1 MRRWIWIIVTVL
13 ITANLKAQTITYYN
27 TIQAIIQTK
36 CTPCHRHDEAAP
48 FVLLSYE
55 DVAKRAS
62 FIKDVVETN
71 YMPPWKADNK
81 YVHFVNDRSLTP
93 KERDLLIQWIKDKA
107 PEGTPVANKKVK
119 QDTLTGTMY
128 KRKPDL
134 TLKIKDSFI
143 VKGDNLERFIVFKI
157 PFELQQAEN
166 VEAIEFYSNNRK
178 LIHHANYE
186 VHEIADTSIDIY
198 KTDAFINLTED
209 NRQKYDQYLPYR
221 KTITYYGGWI
231 PGSTFETYP
240 KNFGWVMP
248 KRGVILM
255 TIHFAPTSK
264 NAGSIDGINLFF
276 KKTPVVRSVKVI
288 SFGSGGIGEDEI
300 TPMFYIPAN
309 QQKTFKLD
317 VTNPKED
324 FSVLYVWPHM
334 HYLGKEFKAYAIKP
348 GGDTIKLVHIPDWD
362 FRWQEI
368 YRFNK
373 LVRIPK
379 GSVIHIE
386 GTYDNTAQN
395 PFNPSDPPQPVMSY
409 GDMRSTDEMMTL
421 MMVFLPYKPGDEN
434 LVLQY

>member
-1 MRRWIWIIVTVL
+1 MWRWIRILVTVL
-13 ITANLKAQTITYYN
+13 TTTQLQAQQITYYN
-27 TIQAIIQTK
+27 TIQAIVQSK
-36 CTPCHRHDEAAP
+36 CTPCHHAGEAAP
-48 FVLLSYE
+48 FKLTTYE

-62 FIKDVVETN
+62 FIKDVIETN

-81 YVHFVNDRSLTP
+81 YVHFANDRSLTQEE
-93 KERDLLIQWIKDKA
+93 KAQIVQWINDKA
-107 PEGTPVANKKVK
+107 PQGTSIPGKIIKG
-119 QDTLTGTMY
+119 DTITGTMY

-134 TLKIKDSFI
+134 TLKIKDSFM
-143 VKGDNLERFIVFKI
+143 VKGDNLERFVVFKI
-157 PFELQQAEN
+157 PFELQQTEN
-166 VEAIEFYSNNRK
+166 VEAIEFYSNSRK

-186 VHEIADTSIDIY
+186 VHEVADTSVDIY

-209 NRQKYDQYLPYR
+209 DRQKYDQYNPYR

-240 KNFGWVMP
+240 KNFGWIMP

-255 TIHFAPTSK
+255 TVHFAPTAK
-264 NAGSIDGINLFF
+264 DAGSIDGINLFF
-276 KKTPVVRSVKVI
+276 KKTSITRPVKVI
-288 SFGSGGIGEDEI
+288 SFGSGGIGEKDI

-309 QQKTFKLD
+309 EQKTFKLD
-317 VTNPKED
+317 ITNPAED

-395 PFNPSDPPQPVMSY
+395 PFNPSDPPQSVMSY